1 MRLAIIAD
9 IHGNYKALQAVL
21 ADIAVIS
28 VDRIISLG
36 DNIGYG
42 PEPEEVVQTLLDQ
55 RVVSVMG
62 NHELG
67 LVSRSYFNR
76 LNEVARES
84 LVITRTMLSAE
95 SFVWIKALP
104 AVHVCCGARFVHGCP
119 PQSITVYLLAP
130 SDNRVRRIFSSYP
143 EEICFVG
150 HTHDFGMFE
159 QNGLVVSRREV
170 TLERLQLDPH
180 NRYLCLTGSVGQPRD
195 TLNWHAKYM
204 VWDIA
209 EQTVELRDVPYD
221 VLATI
226 RLLEKRHFPISNA
239 RRLLW

>member
-1 MRLAIIAD
+1 MKLAIIAD
-9 IHGNYKALQAVL
+9 IHGNYQALQAVL
-21 ADIAVIS
+21 ADIAVMG

-42 PEPEEVVQTLLDQ
+42 PEPEEVVQTLLDH

-76 LNEVARES
+76 FNDVARES
-84 LVITRTMLSAE
+84 LVITRTLLSVQ
-95 SFVWIKALP
+95 SLVWLKGLP

-130 SDNRVRRIFSSYP
+130 SENRVRRLLSLYP

-159 QNGLVVSRREV
+159 QEGSVVTRCELTV
-170 TLERLQLDPH
+170 ERLQLGSH
-180 NRYLCLTGSVGQPRD
+180 NRYLLLTGSVGQPRD
-195 TLNWHAKYM
+195 TFNWHAKYM
-204 VWDIA
+204 VWNFE
-209 EQTVELRDVPYD
+209 EQTVELRAVPYD
-221 VLATI
+221 VQATI
-226 RLLEKRHFPISNA
+226 RLLEERHFPNSNA

>member
-9 IHGNYKALQAVL
+9 VHGNYKALQAVL
-21 ADIAVIS
+21 ADIDVMG

-42 PEPEEVVQTLLDQ
+42 PEPEEVVQALLDH

-76 LNEVARES
+76 LNEVARDS
-84 LVITRTMLSAE
+84 LVITHTMLSAE
-95 SFVWIKALP
+95 SLVWIKELP

-170 TLERLQLDPH
+170 TVERLQLNPH
-180 NRYLCLTGSVGQPRD
+180 NRYLLLAGSVGQPRD

-226 RLLEKRHFPISNA
+226 RLLDERHFPISNA

>member
-9 IHGNYKALQAVL
+9 IHGNYRALQAVL
-21 ADIAVIS
+21 ADIAVMG

-42 PEPEEVVQTLLDQ
+42 PEPEEVVQALLDH

-76 LNEVARES
+76 LNEGARES
-84 LVITRTMLSAE
+84 LAITRSLLSAR
-95 SFVWIKALP
+95 SLVWIKELR

-130 SDNRVRRIFSSYP
+130 SGNRMRRIFSSYP

-159 QNGLVVSRREV
+159 QNDLVTSRREV
-170 TLERLQLDPH
+170 TVERLQLDLY
-180 NRYLCLTGSVGQPRD
+180 NRHLFLTGSVGQPRD

-209 EQTVELRDVPYD
+209 EHTVELRAVPYD

-226 RLLEKRHFPISNA
+226 RLLEERHFPISNA

>member
-21 ADIAVIS
+21 ADIALLG

-55 RVVSVMG
+55 EVVSVMG

-67 LVSRSYFNR
+67 LVSQRYFNR
-76 LNEVARES
+76 FNEVARES
-84 LVITRTMLSAE
+84 LVITRSLLSDR
-95 SFVWIKALP
+95 SLVWLKGLP

-119 PQSITVYLLAP
+119 PQSMTVYLLKP
-130 SDNRVRRIFSSYP
+130 SENRVRRLFSSYP
-143 EEICFVG
+143 EQICFAG
-150 HTHDFGMFE
+150 HTHDFGMFQQE
-159 QNGLVVSRREV
+159 GAVVSRRAL
-170 TLERLQLDPH
+170 TAERLQLDLH
-180 NRYLCLTGSVGQPRD
+180 NRYLLLAGSVGQPRD

-204 VWDIA
+204 VWDVA
-209 EQTVELRDVPYD
+209 EQTVELRAVPYD

-226 RLLEKRHFPISNA
+226 RLLEERHFPLSNA